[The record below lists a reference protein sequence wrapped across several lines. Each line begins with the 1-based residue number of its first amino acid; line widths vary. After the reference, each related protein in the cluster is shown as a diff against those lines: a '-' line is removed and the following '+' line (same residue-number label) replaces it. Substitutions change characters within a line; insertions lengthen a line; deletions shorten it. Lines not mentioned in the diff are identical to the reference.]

1 MKNMKILKSIIL
13 FVLFLGYIP
22 AFSQGLEEIDSKGMN
37 KQLVRIAEL
46 EIFPEYWEEY
56 KEILIF
62 EAKES
67 VEKEDGV
74 ICIFPMEMKSEE
86 YKIKII
92 EIYANQKAYEDHLK
106 TPHFQYYKTNT
117 LKMVKELKLLDMNA
131 LDTQTMQAI
140 FKKRK

>member
-1 MKNMKILKSIIL
+1 MKILKSIIL
-13 FVLFLGYIP
+13 FVLFLSYIP

-62 EAKES
+62 EAKAS

-86 YKIKII
+86 YKIKIL
-92 EIYANQKAYEDHLK
+92 EIYANQKAYEEHLK

-117 LKMVKELKLLDMNA
+117 LKMVKDLKLLDMNA

>member
-1 MKNMKILKSIIL
+1 MKILKSIIL

-46 EIFPEYWEEY
+46 EIYPEYWEEY

-74 ICIFPMEMKSEE
+74 VCIFPMEMKSEDF
-86 YKIKII
+86 KIKIL

-106 TPHFQYYKTNT
+106 TPHFQYYKSNT

>member
-1 MKNMKILKSIIL
+1 MKILKSIIL

-86 YKIKII
+86 YKIKIL
-92 EIYANQKAYEDHLK
+92 EIYANQKAYENHLK

>member
-1 MKNMKILKSIIL
+1 MKILKSIIL
-13 FVLFLGYIP
+13 FVLFLSYIP

-46 EIFPEYWEEY
+46 EIYPEYWEEY

-74 ICIFPMEMKSEE
+74 VCIFPMEMKSEDF
-86 YKIKII
+86 KIKIL

-106 TPHFQYYKTNT
+106 TPHFQYYKSNT

>member
-1 MKNMKILKSIIL
+1 MKILKSIIL

>member
-1 MKNMKILKSIIL
+1 MKILKSIIL
-13 FVLFLGYIP
+13 FVLFLSYIP

-46 EIFPEYWEEY
+46 EIYPEYWEEY

-67 VEKEDGV
+67 VENEDGV
-74 ICIFPMEMKSEE
+74 VCIFPMEMKSEDF
-86 YKIKII
+86 KIKIL

-106 TPHFQYYKTNT
+106 TPHFQYYKSNT

>member
-1 MKNMKILKSIIL
+1 MKILKSIIL

-117 LKMVKELKLLDMNA
+117 LKMVKELKLLDINA

>member
-1 MKNMKILKSIIL
+1 MKILKSIIL

-22 AFSQGLEEIDSKGMN
+22 AFSQGLEDIDSKGKN

-86 YKIKII
+86 YKIKIL
-92 EIYANQKAYEDHLK
+92 EIYANQKAYDEHLK

-117 LKMVKELKLLDMNA
+117 LKMVKDLKLLDMNA
-131 LDTQTMQAI
+131 LDRQTMQAI
-140 FKKRK
+140 FKKKK